1 MRTEGWG
8 EEGEKKENKKGRT
21 FTFLIT
27 VSNIFYKKAHF
38 TRPFQRNNAAKVEL
52 PVFLVLA

>member
-1 MRTEGWG
+1 MWG
-8 EEGEKKENKKGRT
+8 EKGKKERRKKENKKERT

-52 PVFLVLA
+52 PVFLV